1 MNVRLTAH
9 LFRRVLRGRRL
20 IGATA
25 LASVAGLLAWI
36 SSIGEAEAGAETA
49 FKEITSSVPAATL
62 SIAVLFL
69 ATAVLRDER
78 DGGTLPFLFVTPI
91 SRLVFA
97 GSAWAAAAIAALAVS
112 AAGWLVVLLAAGLGV
127 GTWSLAWPV
136 LATYAAA
143 AVAYS
148 ALFVPLGYLFSRSLL
163 VGLGYV
169 FVWEGILASVV
180 SGLSASSVWR
190 IALAIYAD
198 LAELPRDALDVLG
211 SVLPGTG
218 GSVVTI
224 LVLVA
229 LGVSV
234 LVWAMRY
241 RDAV

>member
-1 MNVRLTAH
+1 MNVGLTAH

-36 SSIGEAEAGAETA
+36 SSIGESATGAETA

-91 SRLVFA
+91 SRLAFA
-97 GSAWAAAAIAALAVS
+97 GSAWAAAALAALAVS
-112 AAGWLVVLLAAGLGV
+112 AAGWLGVLLAAGLGV

-148 ALFVPLGYLFSRSLL
+148 AVFVPLGYLFARSLL

-180 SGLSASSVWR
+180 PGLSASSVWR
-190 IALAIYAD
+190 VALAIYAD

>member
-1 MNVRLTAH
+1 MNTRLAGH
-9 LFRRVLRGRRL
+9 LFRRVLRGKRL

-25 LASVAGLLAWI
+25 LASIAGLLAWI
-36 SSIGEAEAGAETA
+36 SSIGESQASAELS
-49 FKEITSSVPAATL
+49 FKEITSSIPAATL

-69 ATAVLRDER
+69 STAVLRDER

-97 GSAWAAAAIAALAVS
+97 GSAWSAAAAASIAVAT
-112 AAGWLVVLLAAGLGV
+112 AGWLVVLLAAGLGA
-127 GTWSLAWPV
+127 GSWSLAWPV

-169 FVWEGILASVV
+169 FIWEGILATVV

-190 IALAIYAD
+190 ISLAIYAD
-198 LAELPRDALDVLG
+198 LADLPRDALDVLG

-224 LVLVA
+224 LILVA
-229 LGVSV
+229 LGISV